1 VRVLVY
7 GAGALGQAIGCLLA
21 AAGNRVDLVLRDRFA
36 QAIRRDGLAVTGI
49 FGDFRM
55 PAEGIGL
62 HTAIDSV
69 LAETFD
75 FVLITTKSYDTAA
88 AVADL
93 VRIDSQTFTV
103 VSMQN
108 GCGNLEQVVD
118 RFGPAR
124 SLGARVITGFEIR
137 HPGLVKITVTAD
149 DVHIGGYQE
158 GKIPAAAERLAAA
171 IDGAGLP
178 CRATASVRRDL
189 FAKLLY
195 NSALNPLGAILGV
208 HYGALGD
215 DPDSRLIMDRVIDEA
230 FAVIKAMGETTP
242 WPTADEYRR
251 FFYTTQLP
259 ATYDHRPSML
269 QDIEN
274 GKPTEVAAFTGYL
287 AVQGS
292 RYRVPTPNCDLLS
305 ALVRFKERQAG
316 GQGQGSE

>member
-1 VRVLVY
+1 MRVLVY
-7 GAGALGQAIGCLLA
+7 GAGALGQAVGCMLA
-21 AAGNRVDLVLRDRFA
+21 VAGNQVDLVLRHRFA

-49 FGDFRM
+49 FGDYRV
-55 PAEGIGL
+55 PADGIGL
-62 HTAIDSV
+62 HVDLDGV

-75 FVLITTKSYDTAA
+75 FAIITTKSYDTAA

-93 VRIDSQTFTV
+93 ARIGSQSFTV

-108 GCGNLEQVVD
+108 GCGNLEQIVD
-118 RFGPAR
+118 CFGPER
-124 SLGARVITGFEIR
+124 SLGARVITGFEIQR
-137 HPGLVKITVTAD
+137 PGLVKITVTAD

-158 GKIPAAAERLAAA
+158 GKIPAAAAQLAAA

-178 CRATASVRRDL
+178 CQANAAVRRDL

-215 DPDSRLIMDRVIDEA
+215 DLDSRLIMDRVIDEA
-230 FAVIKAMGETTP
+230 FAVISAMGETTP
-242 WPTADEYRR
+242 WPTAEEYRR
-251 FFYTTQLP
+251 FFYTIQLP

-287 AVQGS
+287 SAQGS
-292 RYRVPTPNCDLLS
+292 RHRVPTPNCDLLS
-305 ALVRFKERQAG
+305 ALVRFKEHQARKG
-316 GQGQGSE
+316 